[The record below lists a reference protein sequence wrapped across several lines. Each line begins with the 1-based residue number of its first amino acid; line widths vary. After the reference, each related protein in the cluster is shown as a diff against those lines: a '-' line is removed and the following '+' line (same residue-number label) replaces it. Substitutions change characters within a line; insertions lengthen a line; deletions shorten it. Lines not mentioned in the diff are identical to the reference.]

1 MGQRQLE
8 IFQETIQEQLL
19 GPGSDVYDDDPAFE
33 IISDYPL
40 KRYYTGILF
49 PERVLKSQGQ
59 ADTVAFDSDSD
70 DVLEYIDD
78 EGSDELSNSEEA
90 PSDIKKNSKEEI
102 TLSNHFFPSN
112 MGMSFCVDRT
122 VESVQVNFSF
132 ATYKQPK
139 QTELSV
145 KITRSAY
152 QTLIH
157 DKYGFPF
164 KDIINYVEI
173 DEHFGLLSLK
183 RELKGKKKGRTEEY
197 SSFDDWTKSI
207 DSDFEETIW
216 PARKEFNRL
225 ITKAWQ
231 RTPVEITRAI
241 TLSHNIDTPKAL
253 PDFKS
258 AGYTLKMYEVH
269 DRKYVKIQ
277 LVNRFPSLS
286 NDKFSN
292 TTELLNESCLFQA
305 EISVDAG
312 KLLSYKPFD
321 ITKTYSDKEY
331 QKLEFLY
338 RDMEHFSIGHNCA
351 TEWAPLESPTQV
363 KTTFIPI
370 YDLKAT
376 KTDVDGLKVI
386 PLYDLSIW
394 GNTQDEVI
402 RQLSDFVNE
411 YKNWIRSQKQQQ
423 DAQSDI
429 GTHIINQLDVI
440 LDRLNESVEL
450 LSSNDKLFKAFQYAN
465 TAMLLQFS
473 LGEDFYQNI
482 QNTHFRESPPDF
494 SNEQKETAY
503 RPFQLAFL
511 LISLESVINPESK
524 YRTDSVDLI
533 WFPTGGGKTEAYL
546 SVAALTIAWR
556 RMSVSDFSGV
566 SVIMR
571 YTLRLLTAQQF
582 ERASRLITVLE
593 YLRLQFR
600 EDLKDEAISIGLWI
614 GGSSTPNY
622 LEGAFDVAEKI
633 GKRGESANQFQLD
646 KCSWCGTKLIQENGP
661 SNFTH
666 AFDVR
671 KKKGDL
677 IIKCLNKNCFFHNK
691 KGLPIQVVDEA
702 LYNSPPSLLF
712 ATVDKFAMLSW
723 IEEGHNFFNSL
734 NKKNTLPPDLII
746 QDELHLLTGPLG
758 SIVALFETIVES
770 LCTKDSVGPKIIAST
785 ATTRNTEEQVKQLY
799 GNRSVNI
806 FPPPGLSHEDSF
818 FAKQAAHS
826 NRRYLGFMPT
836 GKTGVDSQL
845 HLLTTLFIARL
856 KVFQDNK
863 DEVDPYWTLVS
874 YYNSLKDVGR
884 MSNKVG
890 DELQA
895 LVRQIQKRLKLFEY
909 RFNHWGLKAR
919 SKELTSRIDSTK
931 IKQTLDLLGQS
942 FSLEKN
948 EKGND
953 YVNKDVIDFVLAT
966 NMLSVGIDIDRLN
979 VMQINGMPRNTAEY
993 IQASSRIGRKDKG
1006 LVVTLFDSN
1015 RARDKSYFESFLS
1028 FHQSLYKQI
1037 EPLSIT
1043 PFTENTIEKMISS
1056 LMVAYVRHK
1065 QGFNKNKDIKHFTI
1079 ECAEGLKLLLK
1090 KRFPHNG
1097 NIDFCFRKIDE
1108 LATDW
1113 DDKIKQENPYD
1124 KYKGK
1129 YGALLSSPD
1138 QKTNSD
1144 NSNWFDSKWIVMQSM
1159 RDIDSSSF
1167 IEIQQPTHKWK

>member
-1 MGQRQLE
+1 MGQRQIE

-19 GPGSDVYDDDPAFE
+19 GPGSDIYSDDSTFE

-40 KRYYTGILF
+40 KRYYTGIVF
-49 PERVLKSQGQ
+49 PERSLCSQGE
-59 ADTVAFDSDSD
+59 ADTESFDSDSD
-70 DVLEYIDD
+70 DAEYPDSENINEISDSA
-78 EGSDELSNSEEA
+78 EGLKDTQK
-90 PSDIKKNSKEEI
+90 DSKEEI

-112 MGMSFCVDRT
+112 MGISFCID
-122 VESVQVNFSF
+122 ESVDSIQANFSF
-132 ATYKQPK
+132 AVYSQPK
-139 QTELSV
+139 QTEVSI
-145 KITRSAY
+145 KITRTIY

-157 DKYGFPF
+157 DKYDFPF

-173 DEHFGLLSLK
+173 DEHYGLLSLK
-183 RELKGKKKGRTEEY
+183 RELKGRKKGRTEDY
-197 SSFDDWTKSI
+197 ASFDGWIKNVDP
-207 DSDFEETIW
+207 DFKETIW
-216 PARKEFNRL
+216 PAHNEFNKL
-225 ITKAWQ
+225 ITRTWQ

-258 AGYTLKMYEVH
+258 AGYTLKMYEVR

-277 LVNRFPSLS
+277 LVNLFPAILS
-286 NDKFSN
+286 DQFSS
-292 TTELLNESCLFQA
+292 TKELLNESCFFQA
-305 EISVDAG
+305 KISINTD
-312 KLLSYKPFD
+312 KLRSYKPFD
-321 ITKTYSDKEY
+321 ATKFYTDKEY

-338 RDMEHFSIGHNCA
+338 KDMEHFSIGHNCA
-351 TEWAPLESPTQV
+351 TEWFPLLKPTKV
-363 KTTFIPI
+363 ETTFVPI

-376 KTDVDGLKVI
+376 KTDVSGLKNI

-402 RQLSDFVNE
+402 RQLGDFVNE
-411 YKNWIRSQKQQQ
+411 YKDWIYSQKQKQ

-429 GTHIINQLDVI
+429 GTQIINQLDVI
-440 LDRLNESVEL
+440 LDRLNESVGL

-473 LGEDFYQNI
+473 LDGDFYQNMQDI
-482 QNTHFRESPPDF
+482 DFKESEQPNF
-494 SNEQKETAY
+494 SNEQKKASY

-511 LISLESVINPESK
+511 LISLESVINPKSE
-524 YRTDSVDLI
+524 YRVDNVDLI

-546 SVAALTIAWR
+546 SVAALTIVWR
-556 RMSVSDFSGV
+556 RMSSSDYSGV

-582 ERASRLITVLE
+582 ERASKLITVLE
-593 YLRLQFR
+593 FLRQQFI
-600 EDLKDEAISIGLWI
+600 EDLKSETISIGLWI
-614 GGSSTPNY
+614 GGSSTPNN
-622 LEGAFDVAEKI
+622 LEDALDVVKNI
-633 GKRGESANQFQLD
+633 DKRGESANQFQLD
-646 KCSWCGTKLIQENGP
+646 KCSWCGSKLIQE
-661 SNFTH
+661 SNPGVYTH
-666 AFDVR
+666 AFHVR
-671 KKKGDL
+671 GKKRDL
-677 IIKCLNKNCFFHNK
+677 KIKCLNKDCFFHNK
-691 KGLPIQVVDEA
+691 KGLPIQVVDEV
-702 LYNSPPSLLF
+702 LYNIPPSLLF

-734 NKKNTLPPDLII
+734 NKKGTLPPDLII

-758 SIVALFETIVES
+758 SIVALFESIIED
-770 LCTKDSVGPKIIAST
+770 LCTKDGIGPKIIAST

-818 FAKQAAHS
+818 FAKQSKYS

-836 GKTGVDSQL
+836 GKTGVDSQI

-856 KVFQDNK
+856 KIFIEDS
-863 DEVDPYWTLVS
+863 DEVNPYWTLVS

-895 LVRQIQKRLKLFEY
+895 LVKQSQKRLKLSEY
-909 RFNHWGLKAR
+909 GFNHYGLKSR
-919 SKELTSRIDSTK
+919 SKELTSRVDSAK
-931 IKQTLDLLGQS
+931 IKQTLDQLEQD
-942 FSLEKN
+942 FELEKSD
-948 EKGND
+948 KGNN
-953 YVNKDVIDFVLAT
+953 YVNNDIVDFILAT

-979 VMQINGMPRNTAEY
+979 VMQINGVPRNTAEY
-993 IQASSRIGRKDKG
+993 IQASSRVGRKDKG

-1015 RARDKSYFESFLS
+1015 RARDKSYFENFLS

-1043 PFTENTIEKMISS
+1043 PFTENTIDKMISS
-1056 LMVAYVRHK
+1056 LLVAYVRHK
-1065 QGFNKNKDIKHFTI
+1065 QGFNKNKDIKHFTTESI
-1079 ECAEGLKLLLK
+1079 EGLKILLK
-1090 KRFPHNG
+1090 KRFPDNS
-1097 NIDFCFRKIDE
+1097 NIEFCSRKIDE

-1113 DDKIKQENPYD
+1113 DDKIKQDNPYD

-1129 YGALLSSPD
+1129 EGALLSKPD
-1138 QKTNSD
+1138 QSVSAD
-1144 NSNWFDSKWIVMQSM
+1144 DSKWIVMQSM

-1167 IEIQQPTHKWK
+1167 IQIQHPFIGATDE

>member
-1 MGQRQLE
+1 MGGKQIK
-8 IFQETIQEQLL
+8 IFQKTIKEQLL
-19 GPGSDVYDDDPAFE
+19 GPGSESDIYGSSSEFE
-33 IISDYPL
+33 IISNYPL

-49 PERVLKSQGQ
+49 PEKSLSSQGE
-59 ADTVAFDSDSD
+59 ADTESFDSDSD
-70 DVLEYIDD
+70 DEVEYIDS
-78 EGSDELSNSEEA
+78 ENINETSSPQEELR
-90 PSDIKKNSKEEI
+90 DIKKDSKEEI
-102 TLSNHFFPSN
+102 TLSNHFYPSN
-112 MGMSFCVDRT
+112 MGISFCIDES
-122 VESVQVNFSF
+122 VESIQATFSF
-132 ATYKQPK
+132 AVYGQPK
-139 QTELSV
+139 QTEISI
-145 KITRSAY
+145 KITKIIY
-152 QTLIH
+152 QVLID
-157 DKYGFPF
+157 DKYNFPF
-164 KDIINYVEI
+164 KNIINYDEI
-173 DEHFGLLSLK
+173 DEDFGLLSLK
-183 RELKGKKKGRTEEY
+183 REFKGKKKGRTEEY
-197 SSFDDWTKSI
+197 SSFDDWNKSIDKDLKEVIRPAYNQFSKLITRTWQRKPIEITKSI
-207 DSDFEETIW
+207 KLSD
-216 PARKEFNRL
+216 
-225 ITKAWQ
+225 
-231 RTPVEITRAI
+231 
-241 TLSHNIDTPKAL
+241 NIDTPKAL

-258 AGYTLKMYEVH
+258 AGYTLKMYKVR

-277 LVNRFPSLS
+277 LVNLFPAIPS
-286 NDKFSN
+286 DQFSN
-292 TTELLNESCLFQA
+292 TKELLNESCFFQVK
-305 EISVDAG
+305 ISINTD
-312 KLLSYKPFD
+312 KLRSYKPFNAK
-321 ITKTYSDKEY
+321 KTYTDKEY

-351 TEWAPLESPTQV
+351 TEWSPLSKPTRV
-363 KTTFIPI
+363 ETTFIPI

-376 KTDVDGLKVI
+376 KTDVSKLKKI
-386 PLYDLSIW
+386 SLYDLSIW
-394 GNTQDEVI
+394 GNTKDEVI
-402 RQLSDFVNE
+402 RQLGDFVNE
-411 YKNWIRSQKQQQ
+411 YNDWIYSQKQRQ
-423 DAQSDI
+423 DTQSDI
-429 GTHIINQLDVI
+429 GTQIIDQLDVM

-473 LGEDFYQNI
+473 LSNDFYQNM
-482 QNTHFRESPPDF
+482 QDVDFKKSEQPNF
-494 SNEQKETAY
+494 SNKQKEASY

-511 LISLESVINPESK
+511 LISLESVINPKSK
-524 YRTDSVDLI
+524 YRVDNVDLI

-546 SVAALTIAWR
+546 SVAALTIIWR
-556 RMSVSDFSGV
+556 RMSLSDYSGV

-582 ERASRLITVLE
+582 ERASKLITVLE
-593 YLRLQFR
+593 FLRQQFIK
-600 EDLKDEAISIGLWI
+600 DLKSETISIGLWI
-614 GGSSTPNY
+614 GISSTPND
-622 LEGAFDVAEKI
+622 LESASNVAKKI

-646 KCSWCGTKLIQENGP
+646 KCSWCGSKLIQENGP

-671 KKKGDL
+671 KKKKDL
-677 IIKCLNKNCFFHNK
+677 IIKCLNKNCFFRNK
-691 KGLPIQVVDEA
+691 KGLPIQVIDEA
-702 LYNSPPSLLF
+702 LYNTPPSLLF

-734 NKKNTLPPDLII
+734 NETLPPDLII

-758 SIVALFETIVES
+758 SIVALFEAVIED
-770 LCTKDSVGPKIIAST
+770 LCTKKDGIGPKIIAST
-785 ATTRNTEEQVKQLY
+785 ATTRNTGEQVKQLY

-863 DEVDPYWTLVS
+863 GNVDPYWTLVS

-890 DELQA
+890 DELQR

-909 RFNHWGLKAR
+909 RFNHLRLKAR
-919 SKELTSRIDSTK
+919 SKELTSRIDSAK
-931 IKQTLDLLGQS
+931 IKQTLDLLNKS
-942 FSLEKN
+942 FLLEKD

-979 VMQINGMPRNTAEY
+979 IMQINGMPRNTAEY
-993 IQASSRIGRKDKG
+993 IQASSRVGRKDKG
-1006 LVVTLFDSN
+1006 LVVTLFYSN
-1015 RARDKSYFESFLS
+1015 RARDKSYFENFLS

-1043 PFTENTIEKMISS
+1043 PFTENTIKKMISS
-1056 LMVAYVRHK
+1056 LLVTYVRHK

-1079 ECAEGLKLLLK
+1079 ESVEGLKTLLK
-1090 KRFPHNG
+1090 RRFPNNE
-1097 NIDFCFRKIDE
+1097 NIELCSKKINE
-1108 LATDW
+1108 LTADW
-1113 DDKIKQENPYD
+1113 DKKIKQDNPYD

-1129 YGALLSSPD
+1129 EGSLLSKPD
-1138 QKTNSD
+1138 QNIGND
-1144 NSNWFDSKWIVMQSM
+1144 NSKWIVMTSM

-1167 IEIQQPTHKWK
+1167 IQIQHPFIGANDE